1 MLVAAGFAGL
11 EVGDPVDV
19 FAGASGETNARTFQT
34 FGFTFRAIK
43 TREFR
48 VEDNLAV
55 CAI

>member
-1 MLVAAGFAGL
+1 MLMAAGFTGI

-48 VEDNLAV
+48 ATDDPAV